1 MAIVVAVTSL
11 VGSLAL
17 LNRRSCGLGGPVDMT
32 VPAAYLSGNSGVTGE
47 TRKTGGRDE
56 HG

>member
-17 LNRRSCGLGGPVDMT
+17 PTSCLAASSTAVDMAI
-32 VPAAYLSGNSGVTGE
+32 PAAYFSGNSGVVGE